1 MNKTKAFK
9 STDANRPSNFSLKTM
24 KWMEV
29 MQGQPGIL
37 KKKKKKKIKNYLTEI
52 DIRPRDKP
60 WSEN

>member
-9 STDANRPSNFSLKTM
+9 STDANRPSNCSLKTM

-37 KKKKKKKIKNYLTEI
+37 KKKKKKKKGKELL
-52 DIRPRDKP
+52 D
-60 WSEN
+60 

>member
-9 STDANRPSNFSLKTM
+9 SADANRARNCSLKTM

-37 KKKKKKKIKNYLTEI
+37 KKKKKNYLTEI

>member
-9 STDANRPSNFSLKTM
+9 SADANRPSNCSLKTM

-37 KKKKKKKIKNYLTEI
+37 KKKKKKNYLTEI

>member
-9 STDANRPSNFSLKTM
+9 SADANRPRNCSLKTM

-37 KKKKKKKIKNYLTEI
+37 KKKKKNYLTEI

-60 WSEN
+60 

>member
-9 STDANRPSNFSLKTM
+9 SADANRPSNCSLKTM

-37 KKKKKKKIKNYLTEI
+37 KKKKKKKKNYLT
-52 DIRPRDKP
+52 
-60 WSEN
+60 

>member
-9 STDANRPSNFSLKTM
+9 SADANRPSNCSLKTM

-37 KKKKKKKIKNYLTEI
+37 KKKKKKKRNYLTEI